1 MLNFYFDFIR
11 GIVKHCCRGSVM
23 QNRAHFLGH
32 GNHSGV
38 QSSGPASVRSCPWRG
53 TSLWIFLKCTRWF
66 KLCAL
71 FRRFLFFSR
80 EQTAGVSTRS
90 APRSVPATDLPH
102 GNPFVSCFPQ
112 EGRVGRLLKQG
123 LWCSLYTRRAVRAG
137 AMPRG
142 RGPGRGPRGNG
153 TRI

>member
-1 MLNFYFDFIR
+1 MEAL
-11 GIVKHCCRGSVM
+11 CRTEPISLVTEIILACSPPVLLLC
-23 QNRAHFLGH
+23 AHAH
-32 GNHSGV
+32 GEGRRC
-38 QSSGPASVRSCPWRG
+38 GF
-53 TSLWIFLKCTRWF
+53 FLKCTRWF

-123 LWCSLYTRRAVRAG
+123 LWCALYTRRAVCAG

-142 RGPGRGPRGNG
+142 QGPRRGPRGNG